1 IAAAADLV
9 EVVAVE
15 SMPRWASRVEL
26 DRDDG
31 TRSAV
36 IEAAL
41 GSLDRPLR
49 WPEIETKFMLAA
61 EPVYRKQTRA
71 LLSALRCFDEPG
83 RLDEIAAIV
92 KGTIS

>member
-1 IAAAADLV
+1 
-9 EVVAVE
+9 VE
-15 SMPRWASRVEL
+15 SMQRWASRVEL

-31 TRSAV
+31 TRSAT

-61 EPVYRKQTRA
+61 EPVYHERARA
-71 LLSALRCFDEPG
+71 LFGALRCFDEPG
-83 RLDEIAAIV
+83 RLDEITAIM
-92 KGTIS
+92 KGTIR